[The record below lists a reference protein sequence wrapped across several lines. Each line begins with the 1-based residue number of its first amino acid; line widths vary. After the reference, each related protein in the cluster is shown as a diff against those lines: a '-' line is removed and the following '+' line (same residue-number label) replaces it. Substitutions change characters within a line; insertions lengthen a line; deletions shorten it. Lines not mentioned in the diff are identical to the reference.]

1 MHQQACLCQNIDPWP
16 QTEWRVELTEDVL
29 CSCSGVQDLFDMLQ
43 SPTFVLQLG
52 YGILEICCVN
62 LFPEMKALFRQMEHG
77 VN

>member
-1 MHQQACLCQNIDPWP
+1 MLP
-16 QTEWRVELTEDVL
+16 
-29 CSCSGVQDLFDMLQ
+29 CSGVQDIFDMLQ